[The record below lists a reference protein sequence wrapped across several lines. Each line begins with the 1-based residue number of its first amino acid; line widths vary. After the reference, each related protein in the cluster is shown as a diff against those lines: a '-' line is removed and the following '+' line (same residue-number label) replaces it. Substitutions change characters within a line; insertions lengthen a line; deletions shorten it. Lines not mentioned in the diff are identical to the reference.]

1 LTGRARDPENPDVI
15 RRAQALDARKRSLL
29 RDLEKAL
36 LDAIAES
43 PAVHRTLWKLQ
54 RAGYTLQL
62 TLDCEREGEVEERP
76 AVEPQPSFRIDSTDL
91 AFLRSIGIDPTRKRR
106 ARRAP

>member
-1 LTGRARDPENPDVI
+1 VI
-15 RRAQALDARKRSLL
+15 RRAPARDARKRTLL
-29 RDLEKAL
+29 RDLERAL

-62 TLDCEREGEVEERP
+62 TLDCAREDQ
-76 AVEPQPSFRIDSTDL
+76 AIEPEPDAPEPTFRIDATDL

-106 ARRAP
+106 ARRST